1 MFGSAYYFPSIP
13 MGKYKTIVKEHP
25 EMVFW
30 TDKALYKYPRVLCS
44 YALVGNIRDLRVDMC
59 ISRDVTIMIDS
70 GGFQFLTSKSVFD
83 PYDIIEYENRNA
95 DIGMCFDYP
104 PYSDITKKNLY
115 EFDKRLN
122 LSIQSYKV
130 FLDNKSDRILLYAP
144 IHGIGQDSLQKWFN
158 AVKQIGDFDGY
169 SFSLSSVTGKDAV
182 LESVRLIVNNKIDK
196 NIHFFTGG
204 ALTAY
209 VLVSRLAKVYPGLV
223 SVDMASNEL
232 LGGMSKFMFGF
243 DKALNIGDKY
253 LNVKPYCGCPFCTSE
268 IVSKCNMDDYRNYY
282 VSMHN
287 VWFMSNKYAF
297 LDSISGEDYETL
309 AYLGVDVKYVEKLD
323 AMLGGRDIVTL
334 DGVLQWTRS

>member
-1 MFGSAYYFPSIP
+1 LFGSAYYFPSIP
-13 MGKYKTIVKEHP
+13 MGKYTTIVKTHP

-30 TDKALYKYPRVLCS
+30 TDQALYKHPRVLCS
-44 YALVGNIRDLRVDMC
+44 YALVGNICSLRVDMRV
-59 ISRDVTIMIDS
+59 SQDVTVMIDS
-70 GGFQFLTSKSVFD
+70 GGFQFLSSKVVFD
-83 PYDIIEYENRNA
+83 PHDIIEYENRNA
-95 DIGMCFDYP
+95 DLGMCFDYP
-104 PYSDITKKNLY
+104 PYSDITKKSLY
-115 EFDKRLN
+115 EFDRRLN
-122 LSIQSYKV
+122 LSMQSYKV
-130 FLDNKSDRILLYAP
+130 FLDNKSNRILLYAP
-144 IHGIGQDSLQKWFN
+144 LHGIGQYSLQRWFN
-158 AVKQIGDFDGY
+158 AVKQVGDFDGY
-169 SFSLSSVTGKDAV
+169 SFSMTSATGKDTV
-182 LESVRLIVNNKIDK
+182 LDSVRLILDNKIES
-196 NIHFFTGG
+196 NIHYFECGS
-204 ALTAY
+204 LTAY

-268 IVSKCNMDDYRNYY
+268 VVRKCDMDDYRNYY

-297 LDSISGEDYETL
+297 LDSVSGEDYETL

-323 AMLGGRDIVTL
+323 TMLGGRDVVTL